1 MVHPVDRLAGS
12 PCAVVCEAHVVD
24 MVPAGQQ
31 RLHLAVDTVH
41 HIQTRH
47 VAVLEG
53 HVVVQDGIFAGHA
66 YGVYAYGL
74 SAGLWLLVGCLA
86 ARNAKQRCQQSDGHR
101 ACELIYRGWNLVHLG
116 CI

>member
-1 MVHPVDRLAGS
+1 MLFRS
-12 PCAVVCEAHVVD
+12 EAHVVD

-53 HVVVQDGIFAGHA
+53 RIVVQDGIFAGHA
-66 YGVYAYGL
+66 YGVYAYGP
-74 SAGLWLLVGCLA
+74 SAGPWLLVGCLA
-86 ARNAKQRCQQSDGHR
+86 ARNAKQRCQQSDGR
-101 ACELIYRGWNLVHLG
+101 RVCELIYGGWNLVHLG